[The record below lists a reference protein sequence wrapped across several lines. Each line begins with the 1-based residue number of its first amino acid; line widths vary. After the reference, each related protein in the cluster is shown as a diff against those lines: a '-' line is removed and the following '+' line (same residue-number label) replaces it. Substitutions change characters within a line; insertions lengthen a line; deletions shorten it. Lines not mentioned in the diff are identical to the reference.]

1 MIWESPGYLWLLL
14 VVVLAYAGLRYYRV
28 ILTRKR
34 RQYFSDEVFAKL
46 YPVADDRLRRAKIGL
61 FYGSLV
67 FLIIALA
74 GPKIGTEVREVTRQ
88 GIDIMVLLDVSQSMK
103 SEDVRPNRLDKAK
116 FEILRMLDRLSGD
129 RVGLITF
136 TGEAILLA
144 PLTSD
149 YSAFRLYLN
158 LADPGSMPSTTT
170 DFGAGMQVALDAFAS
185 AGEADRNTSRVL
197 LILSDGEDHGTDP
210 LPMVQQLRDQGIYV
224 FTVGI
229 GTPSGG
235 TIPVYDPESG
245 RLLEYLRD
253 AAGQVVTTRLMPS
266 MLRSIADAGQGT
278 YYEISRSSD
287 GMDGF
292 LTQIGELERSEFATQ
307 EFADYRD
314 QYQWFAAIGLLLLF
328 ASLIIPQNKPL
339 ST

>member
-14 VVVLAYAGLRYYRV
+14 VVFAVYFGIRYYGVLIR
-28 ILTRKR
+28 RKR
-34 RQYFSDEVFAKL
+34 REYFSDEVFAKL
-46 YPVADDRLRRAKIGL
+46 YPQANTQLRRAKTGT
-61 FYGSLV
+61 FYGALV
-67 FLIIALA
+67 FLIIALS

-88 GIDIMVLLDVSQSMK
+88 GIDIMVLLDVSLSMK

-116 FEILRMLDRLSGD
+116 FEILRMLDRLRGD

-158 LADPGSMPSTTT
+158 LADPSSMPSTTT
-170 DFGAGMQVALDAFAS
+170 DFAAGMQVALDAFAS

-197 LILSDGEDHGTDP
+197 LILSDGEDHGSDP
-210 LPMVQQLRDQGIYV
+210 LPVLQQLRGQGVYV

-229 GTPSGG
+229 GTSAGG
-235 TIPVYDPESG
+235 TIPVYDGNTG
-245 RLLEYLRD
+245 RLLEYMRD
-253 AAGQVVTTRLMPS
+253 AAGQVVTTRLMPDV
-266 MLRSIADAGQGT
+266 LRTIADSGQGT

-307 EFADYRD
+307 EFADYKD
-314 QYQWFAAIGLLLLF
+314 QYQWFAAIGFILLF
-328 ASLIIPQNKPL
+328 ISLIIPQNKPL
-339 ST
+339 SS